1 MLWFYDNVWTAI
13 VKWIGFSLFSTLNH
27 GRFESW
33 FNNSNKAKGKRKL
46 EDDKTDQYPQS
57 KKVRKYKQDS
67 SIEELG
73 SRFPIVMNEIMSQLN
88 DETLVNLKSIS
99 YKMHKIVD
107 QETNSWLR
115 KLKKLISWDKNNET
129 LTMTK
134 LFWSSMLKSNT
145 KLSHILPIKKL

>member
-1 MLWFYDNVWTAI
+1 MKAN
-13 VKWIGFSLFSTLNH
+13 ST
-27 GRFESW
+27 
-33 FNNSNKAKGKRKL
+33 NSNKAKGKRKL

-115 KLKKLISWDKNNET
+115 KLKKLISWDKNEFHEDW
-129 LTMTK
+129 K
-134 LFWSSMLKSNT
+134 KVIVKIPVEIGKSN
-145 KLSHILPIKKL
+145 L

>member
-1 MLWFYDNVWTAI
+1 MEHFKAN
-13 VKWIGFSLFSTLNH
+13 ST
-27 GRFESW
+27 
-33 FNNSNKAKGKRKL
+33 NSNKAKGKRKL

-115 KLKKLISWDKNNET
+115 KLKKLISWDKNEFHEDW
-129 LTMTK
+129 K
-134 LFWSSMLKSNT
+134 KVIVKIPVEIGKSN
-145 KLSHILPIKKL
+145 L